1 MFFINGTLLYFS
13 YEPFFGGRI
22 GVDMPDVLYFRI
34 TAKLQIHSDARDC
47 IEIKLVKIC
56 ELLINGV
63 FRSPCGTTVTIQS
76 LFLRLKRYYR
86 PCYVL

>member
-1 MFFINGTLLYFS
+1 
-13 YEPFFGGRI
+13 
-22 GVDMPDVLYFRI
+22 MPDVLYFRI

-63 FRSPCGTTVTIQS
+63 FRSPCDTTVTIDS
-76 LFLRLKRYYR
+76 HFFF
-86 PCYVL
+86 

>member
-1 MFFINGTLLYFS
+1 
-13 YEPFFGGRI
+13 
-22 GVDMPDVLYFRI
+22 MPDVLYFRI

-63 FRSPCGTTVTIQS
+63 FRSPCDTTVTIDS
-76 LFLRLKRYYR
+76 HFFFLRLKRYYR

>member
-1 MFFINGTLLYFS
+1 
-13 YEPFFGGRI
+13 
-22 GVDMPDVLYFRI
+22 MPDVLYFRI

-63 FRSPCGTTVTIQS
+63 FRSPCGTTVTIDS
-76 LFLRLKRYYR
+76 HFFSRLKRYYR